1 MAKTYIIDGN
11 SLLFRCFF
19 STFRPGAPLMCAKD
33 GTPTNALYGFA
44 QMIGHIRSE
53 LKDGDRMVVCFDTG
67 HPTFRSKEIEGYK
80 AQRKPIE
87 PALKAQ
93 IPLAH
98 EMMDKMGIEHA
109 QMEGYEGDDVAGSLA
124 KYAQSKGDDVVLFTS
139 DKDFLQLLDDHIQI
153 HALKK
158 GLTDIIEYTKD
169 NVKEKFGCRA
179 DQVVDFKAIA
189 GDPSDNYK
197 GIPGVGEKTALK
209 LLDKYD
215 HLSDILKAYKD
226 DMKSGLGK
234 HLNNGAKDGE
244 LCLKIATIKTDL
256 DVKSFYDLSQVKEP
270 DLKSLRDFF
279 KKYDLNKFVVSIDK
293 KISSSSS
300 LKDDKQMTLD
310 EVDGLGQEKNIP
322 IPKINSISDIDQMD
336 SKPISLSVC
345 LDGKISMWNEN
356 VSKILGFIISS
367 EKGTIYYLISKLVS
381 SASNFKDWVLN
392 DDKKD
397 SLDSKSC
404 AVALSRMGL
413 TTKGFGYD
421 FLLASYVI
429 DSDKASN
436 LRDALEQHDFNLP
449 DDPIERIAAS
459 TSVMEQTKEEMLKKI
474 KDDGQLDLLNNVEL
488 PLSMT
493 LADMEIEG
501 MPLDLDT
508 LNSIGDE
515 YKKKL
520 KELEDK
526 IKAFAEDPS
535 FNVNS
540 PSQVSDLLFKKLR
553 LVQGAKEKGSS
564 IDVLNN
570 HLAEAPEVIQPIID
584 YRTYSKIVNGY
595 IDALPRHY
603 NPKDGKIHAIVNQ
616 TLTST
621 GRLSMSEP
629 NLQNISIKKDEGK
642 ELRKAFFFK
651 DPYYEF
657 LSYDYSQVEIRV
669 LAALGDIKV
678 LKNVCSSG
686 EDIHKATAS
695 EIYKVPI
702 EEVTPMMR
710 RNAKTVNFGIIYG
723 ISTFGLKER
732 LGMSF
737 KEANDLIKL
746 FYTTFPG
753 IKAFEDKWISFCHLN
768 GYVTTILNRRRYIP
782 SIKSPAAKIREA
794 AERMAVNA
802 VVQGS
807 AADLIKVAMNKVHE
821 ALKGKKTKIILQIH
835 DELVFKIYKPEEKEL
850 LPLIMNIM
858 DGAMKDKLDVK
869 LQVEGNLGHSWYDCK

>member
-19 STFRPGAPLMCAKD
+19 STFRPGAPVMSAKD

-53 LKDGDRMVVCFDTG
+53 LKDGDRMIVCFDTG
-67 HPTFRSKEIEGYK
+67 HPTFRSEEIKEYK

-87 PALKAQ
+87 PALKIQ

-98 EMMDKMGIEHA
+98 EMMAKMGIEYA
-109 QMEGYEGDDVAGSLA
+109 EMEKYEGDDVAGSLA
-124 KYAQSKGDDVVLFTS
+124 KYAQNQGDEVILFTS

-179 DQVVDFKAIA
+179 DQIVDFKAIA
-189 GDPSDNYK
+189 GDASDNYK
-197 GIPGVGEKTALK
+197 GIPGIGEKTALK
-209 LLDKYD
+209 LLEKYD
-215 HLSDILKAYKD
+215 HLEDILKAYKD
-226 DMKSGLGK
+226 DMKSGVGR
-234 HLNNGAKDGE
+234 HLNEGAKDGE

-256 DVKSFYDLSQVKEP
+256 DVKKFYEEGLVKEP
-270 DLKSLRDFF
+270 DLKALRDFF
-279 KKYDLNKFVVSIDK
+279 KKYDMNKFVASLDK
-293 KISSSSS
+293 KLHGKNPS
-300 LKDDKQMTLD
+300 KDERQMTLEEVSASSEEKAIDIPEVKTIADLD
-310 EVDGLGQEKNIP
+310 E
-322 IPKINSISDIDQMD
+322 MD
-336 SKPISLSVC
+336 SSPVSLSVA
-345 LDGKISMWNEN
+345 LDGKLSMWNEN
-356 VSKILGFIISS
+356 VSKILGYVLAS
-367 EKGTIYYLISKLVS
+367 EKGTIYFINSKLVS
-381 SASNFKDWVLN
+381 SATHFKKWVSN

-404 AVALSRMGL
+404 VVALARMGL
-413 TTKGFGYD
+413 ETKAFGYD
-421 FLLASYVI
+421 FLLASYLI
-429 DSDKASN
+429 DSDRAAT
-436 LRDALEQHDFNLP
+436 LADALEQHGYQIP
-449 DDPIERIAAS
+449 DDPIQRIVGG
-459 TSVMEQTKEEMLKKI
+459 TLVMEKTKKAMLMKI
-474 KDDGQLDLLNNVEL
+474 QEDGQLPLLREVEL
-488 PLSMT
+488 PLALT

-501 MPLDLDT
+501 MPLDKKTLDA
-508 LNSIGDE
+508 IGAG

-520 KELEDK
+520 TELEST
-526 IKAFAEDPS
+526 IKSFANDPA

-540 PSQVSDLLFKKLR
+540 PSQVYDLLFHTLG
-553 LVQGAKEKGSS
+553 LVPTAKEKGSS
-564 IDVLNN
+564 IEVLNN
-570 HLAEAPEVIQPIID
+570 HLAEAPDVIQPIID

-595 IDALPRHY
+595 IDALPKHY
-603 NPKDGKIHAIVNQ
+603 DPKDGKIHAIINQ

-642 ELRKAFFFK
+642 ELRKAFFFA
-651 DPYYEF
+651 DPDYEF
-657 LSYDYSQVEIRV
+657 MSYDYSQVEIRV
-669 LAALGDIKV
+669 LAALGNIQV
-678 LKNVCSSG
+678 LKNVCASG

-695 EIYKVPI
+695 EIYKVPLDQ
-702 EEVTPMMR
+702 VTSSMR

-732 LGMSF
+732 LGLSF
-737 KEANDLIKL
+737 QEANELIKL

-753 IKAFEDKWISFCHLN
+753 VKAFEEKCISSCHIN

-782 SIKSPAAKIREA
+782 SIKSPIAKVREA

-807 AADLIKVAMNKVHE
+807 AADLIKVAMNKVHM

-835 DELVFKIYKPEEKEL
+835 DELVFKLYKPEEKEL
-850 LPLIMNIM
+850 LPLISDIM
-858 DGAMKDKLDVK
+858 DGALKDKLDVK
-869 LQVEGNLGHSWYDCK
+869 LQVEGNVGHSWYDCK